1 MSGQPVGDPKAVK
14 APADLSSAAD
24 AVAKAA
30 DSMAKTTGVI
40 DEPMPVR
47 AAVADVGDA
56 AESVGRAADSVG
68 DAVPALSGVTDRVAA
83 VAGGVQVATDA
94 AGAVGEAVDNMPKL
108 TPELRRQ
115 REALLAAQLA
125 EVRASRTAFYG
136 EMEELEA
143 RGRAALDVRSS
154 LTRQPLQIAGL
165 AAGTGFVLLGGPGRA
180 WKYVRRRVIPR
191 STRPPVPPALDGVLK
206 AMGDDG
212 TAAQELAD
220 MIAASR
226 GRSRP
231 GRIQR
236 LLSGSVFLPLGLD
249 LGRRLAARLLDVDP
263 AVRERELAR
272 IRARNDARI
281 AEAEAAKVVASMAA
295 AARPT
300 PAPSGSAATG
310 AAPAGSERER
320 PR

>member
-1 MSGQPVGDPKAVK
+1 VSEQPVRDPKADK
-14 APADLSSAAD
+14 AQADVATAAD
-24 AVAKAA
+24 AVA
-30 DSMAKTTGVI
+30 
-40 DEPMPVR
+40 R
-47 AAVADVGDA
+47 AAASATATGGADPAVPLRDAVSDVGDA
-56 AESVGRAADSVG
+56 AGSVRKAADSVG

-83 VAGGVQVATDA
+83 VAGGVHAATDA
-94 AGAVGEAVDNMPKL
+94 ADAVGEAVDNMPKL
-108 TPELRRQ
+108 TPEIRRQ

-136 EMEELEA
+136 EMEEFEA

-154 LTRQPLQIAGL
+154 LKRQPLQVAGL

-180 WKYVRRRVIPR
+180 WKYVRNRVIPR
-191 STRPPVPPALDGVLK
+191 STQPPVPPALDGVLR

-249 LGRRLAARLLDVDP
+249 LGRRLVARLLDVDP

-272 IRARNDARI
+272 IRARTAARI
-281 AEAEAAKVVASMAA
+281 AEAEAAKQATARPAA
-295 AARPT
+295 AAPSSGT
-300 PAPSGSAATG
+300 PSTPG
-310 AAPAGSERER
+310 AASTGPEPER